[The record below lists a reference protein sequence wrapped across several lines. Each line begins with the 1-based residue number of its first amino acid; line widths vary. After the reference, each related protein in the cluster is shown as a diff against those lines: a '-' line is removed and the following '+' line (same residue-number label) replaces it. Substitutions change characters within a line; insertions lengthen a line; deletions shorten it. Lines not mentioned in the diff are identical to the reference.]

1 MLYEFARRPEW
12 QRRLADEL
20 GAVNPAAFRTAPPS
34 AAPVTHR
41 FVKEV
46 LRQWSPPLLLVRRS
60 TVPFDLGKTRLAP
73 GDRYLLSPRMMHR
86 DGRVRNGPDLFD
98 PDRILPGAS
107 HGPADRTCYV
117 PFGWAPKKCVGANV
131 AIVQLMALCHLL
143 CTRYRLAV
151 HRPDEVTMALR
162 FAPAPENFRRRP
174 ALGQLHGPHG
184 AAVRAA
190 RGLLPGTRLQ
200 EAGGPGPRRT
210 KDVEGFVR
218 RGAGVLRPGRGAFS
232 RSVRPRACRGG
243 GRSGRSGR

>member
-1 MLYEFARRPEW
+1 M
-12 QRRLADEL
+12 
-20 GAVNPAAFRTAPPS
+20 NPAAFRTAPPS

-143 CTRYRLAV
+143 CNQVPPGRAPTGRGHDGL
-151 HRPDEVTMALR
+151 ALR
-162 FAPAPENFRRRP
+162 PRTGEAPRVTGPQWSAPYILRR
-174 ALGQLHGPHG
+174 L
-184 AAVRAA
+184 
-190 RGLLPGTRLQ
+190 T
-200 EAGGPGPRRT
+200 
-210 KDVEGFVR
+210 
-218 RGAGVLRPGRGAFS
+218 
-232 RSVRPRACRGG
+232 
-243 GRSGRSGR
+243 